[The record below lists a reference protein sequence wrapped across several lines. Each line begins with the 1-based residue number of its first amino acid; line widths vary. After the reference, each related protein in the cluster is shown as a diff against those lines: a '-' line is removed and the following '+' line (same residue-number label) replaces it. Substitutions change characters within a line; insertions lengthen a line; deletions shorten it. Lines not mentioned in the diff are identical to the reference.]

1 MFRMA
6 CIRFYDTRQR
16 GEKSFSPL
24 GLFRFIDVYGVR
36 MDILHPI
43 MKLEEFHWEWEN
55 MEYEENIICQKV
67 EHFFKQIWTVLS
79 SRQFE

>member
-24 GLFRFIDVYGVR
+24 GLFRFIDVYGIR
-36 MDILHPI
+36 MDILHCI
-43 MKLEEFHWEWEN
+43 MELEELHWEWEN
-55 MEYEENIICQKV
+55 IEYDENIICQKV
-67 EHFFKQIWTVLS
+67 EHFFKRIWTVLS